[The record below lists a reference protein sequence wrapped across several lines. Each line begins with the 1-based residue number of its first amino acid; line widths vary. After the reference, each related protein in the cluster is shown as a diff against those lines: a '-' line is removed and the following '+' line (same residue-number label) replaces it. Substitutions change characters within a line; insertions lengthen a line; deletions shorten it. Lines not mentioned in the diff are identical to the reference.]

1 MVRAMRTP
9 LLLVTAFGLS
19 AAAGTAR
26 ADAVPPPPDSCPKGH
41 VGITDHGGPRCV
53 LEAPKNCPPGYRGV
67 LGGKCALATC
77 SSDDQCEA
85 GRRCLQIET
94 CQEFRELRWTG
105 WGWSAQRMAPRDN
118 LLAEPPSPQPDGP
131 PKKAWVQLHICG
143 QDGPCNTPAE
153 CRPASLCYPPDAI
166 GKTQAKVAAQPQ
178 PVSSGEAGA
187 SPTEDTPGETYVDE
201 SASPVTA
208 AAPESGGGCRK
219 GCSAGSTA
227 TALGW
232 VALPLLACLGWWR
245 RKRRDRP
252 GIS

>member
-1 MVRAMRTP
+1 MR
-9 LLLVTAFGLS
+9 LSLFAVAAVASLS
-19 AAAGTAR
+19 AAGAAR

-41 VGITDHGGPRCV
+41 VGVTDHGGPRCV
-53 LEAPKNCPPGYRGV
+53 LEAPKNCPPGYRGA
-67 LGGKCALATC
+67 LGGKCVLATC
-77 SSDDQCEA
+77 GSDDQCEG

-105 WGWSAQRMAPRDN
+105 WGWSAQRTPPPRDN

-143 QDGPCNTPAE
+143 QDGPCNAPAE
-153 CRPASLCYPPDAI
+153 CRPAPLCYPPDAV
-166 GKTQAKVAAQPQ
+166 GKTQAKAAPSAA
-178 PVSSGEAGA
+178 PSAASGEADA
-187 SPTEDTPGETYVDE
+187 SPSEDAPGETYVDE

-227 TALGW
+227 AALGW
-232 VALPLLACLGWWR
+232 IGLPLLASLGWWR
-245 RKRRDRP
+245 RKRRVRAPDPRA
-252 GIS
+252 